1 MPHPPCC
8 SSDGWLVSH
17 EFRVRLLASR
27 SDDHLRL
34 HHLDQRNS
42 TTSTDAIVCAAFD
55 AHELAQQAVYEGPAA
70 IVDDDAADAA
80 AAPHLG
86 RMGELVDQMEALHA
100 TTPAG
105 IAARVHTL
113 ALHAGHGHYSFSYG
127 DGTAGRLLRQLLRDA
142 AALGGRA
149 LA

>member
-1 MPHPPCC
+1 M
-8 SSDGWLVSH
+8 SARRSFLAGAAGLVVGAGSGL
-17 EFRVRLLASR
+17 VAVASR
-27 SDDHLRL
+27 P
-34 HHLDQRNS
+34 
-42 TTSTDAIVCAAFD
+42 DAELIGVCAAFD

-86 RMGELVDQMEALHA
+86 RMGELADQMEALHA

-105 IAARVHTL
+105 IAARAHTL